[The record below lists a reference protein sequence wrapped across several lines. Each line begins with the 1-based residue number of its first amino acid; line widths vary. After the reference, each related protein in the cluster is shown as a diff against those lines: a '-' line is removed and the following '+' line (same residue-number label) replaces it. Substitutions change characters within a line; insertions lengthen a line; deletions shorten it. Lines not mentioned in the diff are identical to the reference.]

1 MIGHRHRSS
10 VRSRNVSKS
19 INNYSPPQKEKS
31 QFIEASTQ
39 TITSNTKSATMPT
52 GMNQVH
58 TQDWGTVN
66 VGRASRPT
74 AKVKTGVAKRYGTM
88 ALAICDLKRK
98 D

>member
-1 MIGHRHRSS
+1 MNRPDVVSLFL
-10 VRSRNVSKS
+10 RSRNVSKR
-19 INNYSPPQKEKS
+19 INNYSLKNLQEKS
-31 QFIEASTQ
+31 QFIRTQ

>member
-1 MIGHRHRSS
+1 
-10 VRSRNVSKS
+10 
-19 INNYSPPQKEKS
+19 
-31 QFIEASTQ
+31 
-39 TITSNTKSATMPT
+39 MPT

-88 ALAICDLKRK
+88 AICDLKRK